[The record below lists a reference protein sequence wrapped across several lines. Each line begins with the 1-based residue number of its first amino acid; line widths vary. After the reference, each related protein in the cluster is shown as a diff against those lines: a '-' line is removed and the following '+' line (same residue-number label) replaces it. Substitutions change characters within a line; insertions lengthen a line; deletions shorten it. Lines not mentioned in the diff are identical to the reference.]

1 MASPKTQQSE
11 TDSPSDA
18 SSETDERTIDQA
30 RLFLQDET
38 VRAASPQKRRTF
50 LESKGYDDAQIS
62 QLEAELA
69 GDTQVEDT
77 VPAADSSSTPTSAP
91 TSGPTS
97 SADPAMAADVDTP
110 PIITYPEFLTTAP
123 RPPPLITPSRL
134 ANILAVSGGIWALLY
149 GVAGLVINPM
159 VENLHSA
166 RSDYYAHVGGKLD
179 ELNQRLARV
188 VSKVPP
194 RPTSRDNSTE
204 DTESVNSDPTEMF
217 HRDVGTQTTDLPQY
231 TDAAV
236 ADEKPIDAHVRRLA
250 ALKLRL
256 SGIRSTK
263 DQTADKAKELRTLI
277 GEVREGI
284 ETATNAPRSDFSSYN
299 GLSYGRSAEPD
310 DEFKKTK
317 DAIRG
322 VKGLLLSSRNFPAVN
337 TR

>member
-1 MASPKTQQSE
+1 MASPKTPTTTPEWQQSQA
-11 TDSPSDA
+11 DSHSDA
-18 SSETDERTIDQA
+18 KSETDELTIDNA

-38 VRAASPQKRRTF
+38 VRAASPQKKREF
-50 LESKGYDDAQIS
+50 LQSKGYGDAQIN

-69 GDTQVEDT
+69 GDTKVEDAPPAT
-77 VPAADSSSTPTSAP
+77 DTSSVPMSASDPVVAADI
-91 TSGPTS
+91 
-97 SADPAMAADVDTP
+97 DTA
-110 PIITYPEFLTTAP
+110 PIITYPEFLTTSP

-149 GVAGLVINPM
+149 GGAGLIINPM
-159 VENLHSA
+159 VENLNSA
-166 RSDYYAHVGGKLD
+166 RSDYYTNVGGKLD

-188 VSKVPP
+188 VSKVPS
-194 RPTSRDNSTE
+194 RPSSQGHSAE
-204 DTESVNSDPTEMF
+204 DSESVSSDPTEMF

-231 TDAAV
+231 IETTA
-236 ADEKPIDAHVRRLA
+236 ADEKPIDVHTRRLA

-256 SGIRSTK
+256 SEIRSTK
-263 DQTADKAKELRTLI
+263 DRMANQTKELITLV

-284 ETATNAPRSDFSSYN
+284 EAATNAPRSDFSSYN
-299 GLSYGRSAEPD
+299 GLSYGRTAEPD

-337 TR
+337 AR